1 MRGINSIGEVYDSNN
16 NVVLIIRD
24 GPHKLLLSADM
35 PTTPFQLRD
44 VSTLV
49 ETQNE

>member
-1 MRGINSIGEVYDSNN
+1 MKEINSIGEMYDSNN

-24 GPHKLLLSADM
+24 GPHKLLLAADM

-44 VSTLV
+44 ISTPV
-49 ETQNE
+49 EA